1 MSTTVTNPGIKNSWS
16 LISFAAG
23 KQMKLA
29 SLKGENGEFKSVVF
43 IDGSNYTFVSFSS
56 KLGELSAKDIVA
68 YKDQLQ
74 VVELNSGT
82 YKLCRK
88 GEGNAWEDI
97 VL

>member
-56 KLGELSAKDIVA
+56 KLGELSAREIVA
-68 YKDQLQ
+68 QKDQLQ

-82 YKLCRK
+82 YKLCRR

>member
-1 MSTTVTNPGIKNSWS
+1 METTVTNPGIKNSWS
-16 LISFAAG
+16 LISFASG

-29 SLKGENGEFKSVVF
+29 TLNGENGPFKSIVF
-43 IDGSNYTFVSFSS
+43 IDSDNYCFVSFSS

-74 VVELNSGT
+74 VVQLNSGT
-82 YKLCRK
+82 YKLCRR
-88 GEGNAWEDI
+88 GEGNVWEDI

>member
-1 MSTTVTNPGIKNSWS
+1 MSTTVINQGIKNSWS

-56 KLGELSAKDIVA
+56 KLGELTAREIVSQ
-68 YKDQLQ
+68 KDQLQ

-82 YKLCRK
+82 YKLCRRGK
-88 GEGNAWEDI
+88 GNAWEDI

>member
-1 MSTTVTNPGIKNSWS
+1 MSTTVTNPGIKDSWS
-16 LISFAAG
+16 LIHFADG

-29 SLKGENGEFKSVVF
+29 TLNGENGEFKSVVF
-43 IDGSNYTFVSFSS
+43 IDGSDYCFVSFSS
-56 KLGELSAKDIVA
+56 KLGELSAKEIVA
-68 YKDQLQ
+68 QKDQLQ

-82 YKLCRK
+82 YKLCRR

>member
-16 LISFAAG
+16 LTSFADG

-29 SLKGENGEFKSVVF
+29 TLNGKNGEFKSVIF
-43 IDGSNYTFVSFSS
+43 IDGSDYCFVSFSS
-56 KLGELSAKDIVA
+56 KLGELSSREIIAQ
-68 YKDQLQ
+68 KDQLQ
-74 VVELNSGT
+74 VVQLNSGT
-82 YKLCRK
+82 YKLCRR